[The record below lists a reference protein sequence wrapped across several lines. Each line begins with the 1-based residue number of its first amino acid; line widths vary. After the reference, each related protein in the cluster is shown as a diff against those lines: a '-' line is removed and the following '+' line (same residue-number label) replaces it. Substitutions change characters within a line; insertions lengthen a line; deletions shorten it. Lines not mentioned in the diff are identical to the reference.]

1 MGYPDFANDIEVY
14 AFYSLLLGVALQ
26 IVSYVKYGE
35 EKPPIDEG
43 PVPMETEKRFV
54 SPLGLKLAVVFVAV
68 VILIGGVAI
77 LQFSGATSNVLP
89 TLPHHATFTVGQGSY
104 NILKEPD
111 GSSIV
116 ILTISAFGGAAP
128 YNFTASWSDGLNQ
141 TNTIG
146 VFQRPFAAGL
156 TIPGFVTVSVRSSD
170 SQIAKVNVTIASK

>member
-1 MGYPDFANDIEVY
+1 MNWGAPFVAVCIALLMMSGVSLSLGYPDFANDIAIY

-89 TLPHHATFTVGQGSY
+89 TLPHLRRSDPPATRSQSASA
-104 NILKEPD
+104 I
-111 GSSIV
+111 SSM
-116 ILTISAFGGAAP
+116 AP
-128 YNFTASWSDGLNQ
+128 M
-141 TNTIG
+141 
-146 VFQRPFAAGL
+146 AG
-156 TIPGFVTVSVRSSD
+156 PR
-170 SQIAKVNVTIASK
+170 